1 MITLLL
7 WCFLNE
13 FLFHF
18 DPNIMTGNTKILM
31 HVIFIASDLNLI
43 TTLMNRKWGSMSDR
57 LKIGQE
63 VLIHGYVDEI
73 RKDTVIIRN
82 EGGYFG
88 TVEYEVTDIEM
99 SDTNDVLD
107 KIMNEITMLLQFNRL
122 NVIRI
127 IDKYRTI
134 YSRKIG

>member
-1 MITLLL
+1 
-7 WCFLNE
+7 
-13 FLFHF
+13 
-18 DPNIMTGNTKILM
+18 
-31 HVIFIASDLNLI
+31 
-43 TTLMNRKWGSMSDR
+43 MSDR

-82 EGGYFG
+82 DGGYFG

-107 KIMNEITMLLQFNRL
+107 KIMNEITMLLEFNRL
-122 NVIRI
+122 NVLEI
-127 IDKYRTI
+127 IDKYRTM
-134 YSRKIG
+134 YGRRRG

>member
-1 MITLLL
+1 
-7 WCFLNE
+7 
-13 FLFHF
+13 
-18 DPNIMTGNTKILM
+18 
-31 HVIFIASDLNLI
+31 
-43 TTLMNRKWGSMSDR
+43 MSDR

-99 SDTNDVLD
+99 PDTNDVLD
-107 KIMNEITMLLQFNRL
+107 KIMNEITMLLDFNRL

-134 YSRKIG
+134 YSRKKG

>member
-1 MITLLL
+1 
-7 WCFLNE
+7 
-13 FLFHF
+13 
-18 DPNIMTGNTKILM
+18 
-31 HVIFIASDLNLI
+31 
-43 TTLMNRKWGSMSDR
+43 MSDR

-107 KIMNEITMLLQFNRL
+107 KIRNEITMLLAFNRP
-122 NVIRI
+122 NVIEI
-127 IDKYRTI
+127 IDKYRTT
-134 YSRKIG
+134 YSRKRG

>member
-1 MITLLL
+1 
-7 WCFLNE
+7 
-13 FLFHF
+13 
-18 DPNIMTGNTKILM
+18 
-31 HVIFIASDLNLI
+31 
-43 TTLMNRKWGSMSDR
+43 MSDR

-88 TVEYEVTDIEM
+88 TVEYEITDIEM
-99 SDTNDVLD
+99 SNTNDVLD
-107 KIMNEITMLLQFNRL
+107 KIRNEITMLLEFNRL
-122 NVIRI
+122 NVIKI

-134 YSRKIG
+134 YGRKRG

>member
-1 MITLLL
+1 
-7 WCFLNE
+7 
-13 FLFHF
+13 
-18 DPNIMTGNTKILM
+18 
-31 HVIFIASDLNLI
+31 
-43 TTLMNRKWGSMSDR
+43 MNDR

-107 KIMNEITMLLQFNRL
+107 KIMSEITMLLQFNRP
-122 NVIRI
+122 NVIKI
-127 IDKYRTI
+127 IDKYRAI
-134 YSRKIG
+134 YSRK

>member
-1 MITLLL
+1 
-7 WCFLNE
+7 
-13 FLFHF
+13 
-18 DPNIMTGNTKILM
+18 
-31 HVIFIASDLNLI
+31 
-43 TTLMNRKWGSMSDR
+43 MSDR

-99 SDTNDVLD
+99 PDTNDVLD

-134 YSRKIG
+134 YSRKKG

>member
-1 MITLLL
+1 
-7 WCFLNE
+7 
-13 FLFHF
+13 
-18 DPNIMTGNTKILM
+18 
-31 HVIFIASDLNLI
+31 
-43 TTLMNRKWGSMSDR
+43 MSDR

-107 KIMNEITMLLQFNRL
+107 KIMNEITMLLDFNRL
-122 NVIRI
+122 NVLEI
-127 IDKYRTI
+127 IDKYRTL
-134 YSRKIG
+134 YSRKRG

>member
-1 MITLLL
+1 
-7 WCFLNE
+7 
-13 FLFHF
+13 
-18 DPNIMTGNTKILM
+18 
-31 HVIFIASDLNLI
+31 
-43 TTLMNRKWGSMSDR
+43 MSDR

-99 SDTNDVLD
+99 PDTNDVLD
-107 KIMNEITMLLQFNRL
+107 KIMNEITMLLDFNRL
-122 NVIRI
+122 NVIKI

-134 YSRKIG
+134 HSRKRG